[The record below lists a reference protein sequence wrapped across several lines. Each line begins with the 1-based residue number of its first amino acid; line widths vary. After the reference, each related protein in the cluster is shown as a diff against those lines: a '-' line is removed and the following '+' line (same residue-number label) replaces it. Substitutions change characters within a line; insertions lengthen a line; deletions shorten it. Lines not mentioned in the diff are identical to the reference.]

1 MPKQRKVF
9 AMRNFLG
16 LDKENKAL
24 KVAPFRASDGYN
36 FQIDSQTLKT
46 REGFVIDS
54 FIESDLASNESVI
67 DWYEYKGATLY
78 VTTAGFYVVFGTSTT
93 NLLTDTTKTVKS
105 TLTGINFTGKKPIF
119 KEEKN
124 ALFIF
129 GLGAI
134 YVFSILFTTTAQT
147 VIDKIVIYDL
157 KSKPT
162 NPFSA
167 GSGEQA
173 AAFNYQNYVD
183 LPSPYE
189 PTLFIGDAAFDDVN
203 LLSNVSK
210 YKLFAKDSGDSEYSK
225 YYLPTHYDEEKHGS
239 FNISNNLDIK
249 FYDGVYDD
257 VNVFPI
263 FLGIDTENFTY
274 SSSVHGAVQ
283 NSVNIDIDETFYPEE
298 DFEHYHHTQN
308 QADTYIKQRY
318 GLTKEKFFRF
328 KVKGTEQNVFEY
340 LMNYIKNNIDQTT
353 FTNKVFKFDLDYQV
367 TNIEKKE
374 TDTTQTIGTETKN
387 DTVEVYVQ
395 LRKTDLQEK
404 HLDTSHNQNFQS
416 SLERTE
422 LPSSDA
428 YPAYPDDQSG
438 TTATTVEL
446 QNPRESDTSDLESF
460 AEQALTDAVETDIS
474 TYSGGDIVEYK
485 GKFYFRQTIT
495 GQPSYR
501 TLNSNVAEDAN
512 QQLPYPDYPSSS
524 TDYDAGGLNIVT
536 LGVIST
542 NVYSYPYDEEQI
554 ESDLE
559 DFIQANDS
567 FSDYTTSQQI
577 FVEYRIKGFASLS
590 GSSGINYFSSRIAKI
605 DYVVG
610 ASQVVEKRISANIQF
625 KILDTAPNTIGSL
638 YNFKFNASKNWF
650 ELELRD
656 YFFDYNLEPSIEV
669 TVNFNQNPD
678 YDLISQSTFGVLFGS
693 EDRLFLAGHPDYPNV
708 DRYNVS
714 NDLLGDNVENQSYE
728 LSYFPSKNYRVL
740 GGKGAINGYV
750 EATDTQLYVTKAH
763 YPGDAKLF
771 IRERFLDEKG
781 LAGYK
786 EFKTNI
792 LETPINNRCIVRFY
806 NDILMLTKN
815 GLYGVEIASN
825 VLTNERLLKLR
836 SGYVNKH
843 LKSLI
848 ATATSSG
855 KDIYIVENNQM
866 MYIFIGLDV
875 FVADSRYISKNEN
888 SEIENLSYELIQ
900 WKTKEEYS
908 AAKFKDNV
916 LYVIGN
922 NKEVKLK
929 LVEDTDEDYVSDYS
943 SSSMS
948 TANYTLQANDF
959 LFNNNFLQISGGT
972 SAADTFTNF
981 SKSSLFLTETD
992 VATEIFAKRTQDFLV
1007 TSYSNGVATLTKQN
1021 DSPRFFTTVSPGQTV
1036 FFTDDSGTRL
1046 SGTFTINTITST
1058 TATINSSVDISSL
1071 TTTINNI
1078 GVDVSKVNLFPVI
1091 ALKDGTDYYFKYS
1104 RNEYASSFAYD
1115 LGGSGTP
1122 TQDAIAKFESDDY
1135 NKYFEIIFTS
1145 SGSKNAIISIREP
1158 IVFLWQSSMTDFGN
1172 NLMEKTMYRA
1182 NLYATK
1188 QATSNSLLFGY
1199 KTMRR
1204 YKSIDETNSIKVLDF
1219 DVNTSIANQFSL
1231 NDIDFNLFSINT
1243 FEESGMSFPLK
1254 ENNFLYIQFLVKAS
1268 GRVEL
1273 NAIEAIYKDN
1283 RRLKSIG

>member
-93 NLLTDTTKTVKS
+93 NLLTDTTTTVKS

-147 VIDKIVIYDL
+147 TIDKIIIYDL

-173 AAFNYQNYVD
+173 PAFNYQNYVD

-210 YKLFAKDSGDSEYSK
+210 YKLFAKDSGESEYSK

-239 FNISNNLDIK
+239 FDISNNLDIK

-257 VNVFPI
+257 VSVFPI
-263 FLGIDTENFTY
+263 FLGVDIENFTY
-274 SSSVHGAVQ
+274 SSSVHGGVL
-283 NSVNIDIDETFYPEE
+283 NSVNIDIEETFYPEE

-308 QADTYIKQRY
+308 ATDTYIKQRY

-340 LMNYIKNNIDQTT
+340 LMNYIKNNIDQTS

-374 TDTTQTIGTETKN
+374 SDTTQVIGTETKN

-395 LRKTDLQEK
+395 LRKTELAQK
-404 HLDTSHNQNFQS
+404 HLDTSTNFGRNFQS
-416 SLERTE
+416 SVEITE
-422 LPSSDA
+422 LPASQT
-428 YPAYPDDQSG
+428 YPSYPTAQSG
-438 TTATTVEL
+438 TNVTAVEL
-446 QNPRESDTSDLESF
+446 QNPRESDTSDLQAF
-460 AEQALTDAVETDIS
+460 AEQALVDAVESDIAS
-474 TYSGGDIVEYK
+474 YSGGNIVEYK
-485 GKFYFRQTIT
+485 GKFYFETTTT
-495 GQPSYR
+495 GPSSYN
-501 TLNSNVAEDAN
+501 TLDSNVAEALA
-512 QQLPYPDYPSSS
+512 QSSYPAYPS
-524 TDYDAGGLNIVT
+524 YNAGGLNEVT
-536 LGVIST
+536 LGVISSSI
-542 NVYSYPYDEEQI
+542 YGYPFFEKAI

-559 DFIQANDS
+559 NFIQANDS
-567 FSDYTTSQQI
+567 FSSYTTSQQI
-577 FVEYRIKGFASLS
+577 FVKYQIRGFD
-590 GSSGINYFSSRIAKI
+590 GGIDYYASRIAKI

-610 ASQVVEKRISANIQF
+610 ASQVVEKRISANIKF

-638 YNFKFNASKNWF
+638 YNFRFNPSKNWF

-669 TVNFNQNPD
+669 TVNFNENPD

-693 EDRLFLAGHPDYPNV
+693 EDRLFLAGHPDYPNI

-714 NDLLGDNVENQSYE
+714 NDLLGDNVTNQSYE

-848 ATATSSG
+848 ATATTAG

-948 TANYTLQANDF
+948 TSNFTLQANF

-972 SAADTFTNF
+972 SAADTFSNF
-981 SKSSLFLTETD
+981 SKSSLFLTETN
-992 VATEIFAKRTQDFLV
+992 VATEIFAKRTQDYLV
-1007 TSYSNGVATLTKQN
+1007 TSYSSGVATLTKQN
-1021 DSPRFFTTVSPGQTV
+1021 DSPRFFNTVSSGDTV
-1036 FFTDDSGTRL
+1036 FFTDDNGVRL
-1046 SGTFTINTITST
+1046 AGTFTINTITST

-1078 GVDVSKVNLFPVI
+1078 GVDVSKKNLYPVI
-1091 ALKDGTDYYFKYS
+1091 ALKNGTDYYFKYS
-1104 RNEYASSFAYD
+1104 RNKYEEAFAYD

-1122 TQDAIAKFESDDY
+1122 TQDAIAKFNEL
-1135 NKYFEIIFTS
+1135 NKYFEIIFSS

-1188 QATSNSLLFGY
+1188 QETSNSLLFGY

-1219 DVNTSIANQFSL
+1219 DINTSIANQFNL
-1231 NDIDFNLFSINT
+1231 NDLGFNLFSINT

>member
-93 NLLTDTTKTVKS
+93 NLLTDTTTTVKS

-147 VIDKIVIYDL
+147 TIDKIIIYDL

-173 AAFNYQNYVD
+173 PAFNYQNYVD

-210 YKLFAKDSGDSEYSK
+210 YKLFAKDSGESEYSK

-239 FNISNNLDIK
+239 FDISNNLDIK

-257 VNVFPI
+257 VSVFPI
-263 FLGIDTENFTY
+263 FLGVDIENFTY
-274 SSSVHGAVQ
+274 SSSVHGGVL
-283 NSVNIDIDETFYPEE
+283 NSVNIDIEETFYPEE
-298 DFEHYHHTQN
+298 AFEHYHHTQN
-308 QADTYIKQRY
+308 ASDTYIKQRY

-340 LMNYIKNNIDQTT
+340 LMNYIKNNIDQTS

-374 TDTTQTIGTETKN
+374 SDTTQVIGTETKN

-395 LRKTDLQEK
+395 LRKTELAQK
-404 HLDTSHNQNFQS
+404 HLDTSFGRNFQS
-416 SLERTE
+416 SVEITE
-422 LPSSDA
+422 LPASQT
-428 YPAYPDDQSG
+428 YPSYPTAQSG
-438 TTATTVEL
+438 TNVTAVEL
-446 QNPRESDTSDLESF
+446 QNPRESDTSDLQAF
-460 AEQALTDAVETDIS
+460 AEQALVDAVESDIAS
-474 TYSGGDIVEYK
+474 YSGGNIVEYK
-485 GKFYFRQTIT
+485 GKFYFETTTT
-495 GQPSYR
+495 GPSSYN
-501 TLNSNVAEDAN
+501 TLDSNVAEALA
-512 QQLPYPDYPSSS
+512 QSSYPAYPS
-524 TDYDAGGLNIVT
+524 YNAGGLNEVT
-536 LGVIST
+536 LGVISSSI
-542 NVYSYPYDEEQI
+542 YGYPFFEKAI

-559 DFIQANDS
+559 NFIQANDS
-567 FSDYTTSQQI
+567 FSSYTTSQQI
-577 FVEYRIKGFASLS
+577 FVKYQIRGFD
-590 GSSGINYFSSRIAKI
+590 GGIDYYASRIAKI

-610 ASQVVEKRISANIQF
+610 ASQVVEKRISANIKF

-638 YNFKFNASKNWF
+638 YNFRFNPSKNWF

-669 TVNFNQNPD
+669 TVNFNENPD

-693 EDRLFLAGHPDYPNV
+693 EDRLFLAGHPDYPNI

-714 NDLLGDNVENQSYE
+714 NDLLGDNVANQSYE

-750 EATDTQLYVTKAH
+750 EATDTQLYITKAH

-848 ATATSSG
+848 ATATTAG

-948 TANYTLQANDF
+948 TSNFTLQANF

-981 SKSSLFLTETD
+981 SKSSLFLTETN
-992 VATEIFAKRTQDFLV
+992 VATEIFAKRTQDYLV

-1021 DSPRFFTTVSPGQTV
+1021 NSPRFFNTVSSGDTV
-1036 FFTDDSGTRL
+1036 FFTDDNGVRL
-1046 SGTFTINTITST
+1046 AGTFTINTITST
-1058 TATINSSVDISSL
+1058 TTTINSSVDISSL

-1078 GVDVSKVNLFPVI
+1078 GVDVSKKNLYPVI
-1091 ALKDGTDYYFKYS
+1091 ALKNGTDYYFKYS

-1122 TQDAIAKFESDDY
+1122 TQDAISKFNEL
-1135 NKYFEIIFTS
+1135 NKYFEIIFSS
-1145 SGSKNAIISIREP
+1145 SGSKNAIISTREP

-1188 QATSNSLLFGY
+1188 QETSNSLLFGY

-1219 DVNTSIANQFSL
+1219 DINTSIANQFNL
-1231 NDIDFNLFSINT
+1231 NDLGFNLFSINT

>member
-93 NLLTDTTKTVKS
+93 NLLTDTTTTVKS

-147 VIDKIVIYDL
+147 TIDKIIIYDL

-173 AAFNYQNYVD
+173 PAFNYQNYVD

-210 YKLFAKDSGDSEYSK
+210 YKLFAKDSGESEYSK

-239 FNISNNLDIK
+239 FDISNNLDIK

-257 VNVFPI
+257 VSVFPI
-263 FLGIDTENFTY
+263 FLGVDIENFTY
-274 SSSVHGAVQ
+274 SSSVHGGVL
-283 NSVNIDIDETFYPEE
+283 NSVNIDIEETFYPEE
-298 DFEHYHHTQN
+298 AFEHYHHTQN
-308 QADTYIKQRY
+308 ASDTYIKQRY

-340 LMNYIKNNIDQTT
+340 LMNYIKNNIDQTS

-374 TDTTQTIGTETKN
+374 SDTTQVIGTETKN

-395 LRKTDLQEK
+395 LRKTELAQK
-404 HLDTSHNQNFQS
+404 HLDTSFGRNFQS
-416 SLERTE
+416 SVEITE
-422 LPSSDA
+422 LPASQT
-428 YPAYPDDQSG
+428 YPSYPTAQSG
-438 TTATTVEL
+438 TNVTAVEL
-446 QNPRESDTSDLESF
+446 QNPRESDTSDLQAF
-460 AEQALTDAVETDIS
+460 AEQALVDAVESDIAS
-474 TYSGGDIVEYK
+474 YSGGNIVEYK
-485 GKFYFRQTIT
+485 GKFYFETTTT
-495 GQPSYR
+495 GPSSYN
-501 TLNSNVAEDAN
+501 TLDSNVAEALA
-512 QQLPYPDYPSSS
+512 QSSYPAYPS
-524 TDYDAGGLNIVT
+524 YNAGGLNEVT
-536 LGVIST
+536 LGVISSSI
-542 NVYSYPYDEEQI
+542 YGYPFFEKAI

-559 DFIQANDS
+559 NFIQANDS
-567 FSDYTTSQQI
+567 FSSYTTSQQI
-577 FVEYRIKGFASLS
+577 FVKYQIRGFD
-590 GSSGINYFSSRIAKI
+590 GGIDYYASRIAKI

-610 ASQVVEKRISANIQF
+610 ASQVVEKRISANIKF

-638 YNFKFNASKNWF
+638 YNFRFNPSKNWF

-669 TVNFNQNPD
+669 TVNFNENPD

-693 EDRLFLAGHPDYPNV
+693 EDRLFLAGHPDYPNI

-714 NDLLGDNVENQSYE
+714 NDLLGDNVANQSYE

-750 EATDTQLYVTKAH
+750 EATDTQLYITKAH

-848 ATATSSG
+848 ATATTAG

-948 TANYTLQANDF
+948 TSNFTLQANF

-981 SKSSLFLTETD
+981 SKSSLFLTETN
-992 VATEIFAKRTQDFLV
+992 VATEIFAKRTQDYLV

-1021 DSPRFFTTVSPGQTV
+1021 NSPRFFNTVSSGDTV
-1036 FFTDDSGTRL
+1036 FFTDDNGVRL
-1046 SGTFTINTITST
+1046 AGTFTINTITST

-1078 GVDVSKVNLFPVI
+1078 GVDVSKKNLYPVI
-1091 ALKDGTDYYFKYS
+1091 ALKNGTDYYFKYS
-1104 RNEYASSFAYD
+1104 RNKYASSFAYD

-1122 TQDAIAKFESDDY
+1122 TQDAISKFNEL
-1135 NKYFEIIFTS
+1135 NKYFEIIFSS
-1145 SGSKNAIISIREP
+1145 SGSKNAIISTREP

-1188 QATSNSLLFGY
+1188 QETSNSLLFGY

-1219 DVNTSIANQFSL
+1219 DINTSIANQFNL
-1231 NDIDFNLFSINT
+1231 NDLGFNLFSINT

>member
-93 NLLTDTTKTVKS
+93 NLLTDTTTTVKS

-147 VIDKIVIYDL
+147 TIDKIIIYDL

-173 AAFNYQNYVD
+173 PAFNYQNYVD

-210 YKLFAKDSGDSEYSK
+210 YKLFAKDSGESEYSK

-239 FNISNNLDIK
+239 FDISNNLDIK

-257 VNVFPI
+257 VSVFPI
-263 FLGIDTENFTY
+263 FLGVDIENFTY
-274 SSSVHGAVQ
+274 SSSVHGGVL
-283 NSVNIDIDETFYPEE
+283 NSVNIDIEETFYPEE
-298 DFEHYHHTQN
+298 AFEHYHHTQN
-308 QADTYIKQRY
+308 ASDTYIKQRY

-340 LMNYIKNNIDQTT
+340 LMNYIKNNIDQTS

-374 TDTTQTIGTETKN
+374 SDTTQVIGTETKN

-395 LRKTDLQEK
+395 LRKTELAQK
-404 HLDTSHNQNFQS
+404 HLDTSFGRNFQS
-416 SLERTE
+416 SVEITE
-422 LPSSDA
+422 LPASQT
-428 YPAYPDDQSG
+428 YPSYPTAQSG
-438 TTATTVEL
+438 TNVTAVEL
-446 QNPRESDTSDLESF
+446 QNPRESDTSDLQAF
-460 AEQALTDAVETDIS
+460 AEQALVDAVESDIAS
-474 TYSGGDIVEYK
+474 YSGGNIVEYK
-485 GKFYFRQTIT
+485 GKFYFETTTT
-495 GQPSYR
+495 GPSSYN
-501 TLNSNVAEDAN
+501 TLDSNVAEALA
-512 QQLPYPDYPSSS
+512 QSSYPAYPS
-524 TDYDAGGLNIVT
+524 YNAGGLNEVT
-536 LGVIST
+536 LGVISSSI
-542 NVYSYPYDEEQI
+542 YGYPFFEKAI

-559 DFIQANDS
+559 NFIQANDS
-567 FSDYTTSQQI
+567 FSSYTTSQQI
-577 FVEYRIKGFASLS
+577 FVKYQIRGFD
-590 GSSGINYFSSRIAKI
+590 GGIDYYASRIAKI

-610 ASQVVEKRISANIQF
+610 ASQVVEKRISANIKF

-638 YNFKFNASKNWF
+638 YNFRFNPSKNWF

-669 TVNFNQNPD
+669 TVNFNENPD

-693 EDRLFLAGHPDYPNV
+693 EDRLFLAGHPDYPNI

-714 NDLLGDNVENQSYE
+714 NDLLGDNVANQSYE

-750 EATDTQLYVTKAH
+750 EATDTQLYITKAH

-848 ATATSSG
+848 ATATTAG

-948 TANYTLQANDF
+948 TSNFTLQANF

-981 SKSSLFLTETD
+981 SKSSLFLTETN
-992 VATEIFAKRTQDFLV
+992 VATEIFAKRTQDYLV

-1021 DSPRFFTTVSPGQTV
+1021 NSPRFFNTVSSGDTV
-1036 FFTDDSGTRL
+1036 FFTDDNGVRL
-1046 SGTFTINTITST
+1046 AGTFTINTITST

-1078 GVDVSKVNLFPVI
+1078 GVDVSKKNLYPVI
-1091 ALKDGTDYYFKYS
+1091 ALKNGTDYYFKYS

-1122 TQDAIAKFESDDY
+1122 TQDAISKFNEL
-1135 NKYFEIIFTS
+1135 NKYFEIIFSS
-1145 SGSKNAIISIREP
+1145 SGSKNAIISTREP

-1188 QATSNSLLFGY
+1188 QETSNSLLFGY

-1219 DVNTSIANQFSL
+1219 DINTSIANQFNL
-1231 NDIDFNLFSINT
+1231 NDLGFNLFSINT